1 MIEIRC
7 DADWQGLINQK
18 QLAEILKVFL
28 WHLFE
33 SERGIS
39 LYLTDDTEIQKL
51 NQQYRGKNSP
61 TDILSW
67 PYTEDDVE
75 LSLPKIDESEDVELA
90 GDLVVSVERVRKQA
104 TENGWDFETELIR
117 LLAHGCAHLAGW
129 DHERSANEA
138 NEMLELE
145 IALLK
150 EVGYE
155 NIY

>member
-7 DADWQGLINQK
+7 DADWKGLINQK
-18 QLAEILKVFL
+18 KLEEILKVFL
-28 WHLFE
+28 KNLFLN
-33 SERGIS
+33 ERGVS

-51 NQQYRGKNSP
+51 NQQFRGKNSP

-67 PYTEDDVE
+67 PYTENDVE
-75 LSLPKIDESEDVELA
+75 LSLPKIDKSEDVELA

-104 TENGWDFETELIR
+104 EENGWDFETELIR

>member
-51 NQQYRGKNSP
+51 NQQFRGKNSP

-67 PYTEDDVE
+67 PYTENDVE

-104 TENGWDFETELIR
+104 EENGWDFETELIR
-117 LLAHGCAHLAGW
+117 LLAHGCAHIAGW

>member
-39 LYLTDDTEIQKL
+39 LYVTDDTEIQKL
-51 NQQYRGKNSP
+51 NQQFRSKNSP

>member
-51 NQQYRGKNSP
+51 NQQFRGKNSP
-61 TDILSW
+61 TDILTW

>member
-51 NQQYRGKNSP
+51 NQQFRGKNSP

-67 PYTEDDVE
+67 PYTENDVE

-104 TENGWDFETELIR
+104 EENGWDFETELIR
-117 LLAHGCAHLAGW
+117 LLAHGCAHIAGW
-129 DHERSANEA
+129 DHERSADEA
-138 NEMLELE
+138 SEMLELE

>member
-1 MIEIRC
+1 M
-7 DADWQGLINQK
+7 
-18 QLAEILKVFL
+18 
-28 WHLFE
+28 
-33 SERGIS
+33 
-39 LYLTDDTEIQKL
+39 
-51 NQQYRGKNSP
+51 
-61 TDILSW
+61 
-67 PYTEDDVE
+67 
-75 LSLPKIDESEDVELA
+75 SLPKIDESEDVELA

-117 LLAHGCAHLAGW
+117 LLAHGCAHIAGW

>member
-51 NQQYRGKNSP
+51 NQQFRGKNSP

-104 TENGWDFETELIR
+104 EENGWDFETELIR

-145 IALLK
+145 IELLK
-150 EVGYE
+150 EVGFE

>member
-51 NQQYRGKNSP
+51 NQQFRGKNSP

-104 TENGWDFETELIR
+104 EENGWDFETELIR

>member
-51 NQQYRGKNSP
+51 NQQFRSKNSP

>member
-51 NQQYRGKNSP
+51 NQQFRGKNSP

-75 LSLPKIDESEDVELA
+75 LSLPKIDEFEDVELA

>member
-51 NQQYRGKNSP
+51 NQQFRGKNSP

>member
-39 LYLTDDTEIQKL
+39 LYVTDDTEIQKL
-51 NQQYRGKNSP
+51 NQQFRGKNSP

>member
-51 NQQYRGKNSP
+51 NQQFRGKNSP

-67 PYTEDDVE
+67 PYTENDVE

>member
-51 NQQYRGKNSP
+51 NQQFRGKNSP

-104 TENGWDFETELIR
+104 EENGWDFETELIR
-117 LLAHGCAHLAGW
+117 LLAHGCAHIAGW
-129 DHERSANEA
+129 DHERSADEA
-138 NEMLELE
+138 SEMLELE

>member
-51 NQQYRGKNSP
+51 NQQFRGKNSP

-67 PYTEDDVE
+67 PYTENDVE

-104 TENGWDFETELIR
+104 EENGWDFETELIR

>member
-51 NQQYRGKNSP
+51 NQQFRGKNSP

-67 PYTEDDVE
+67 PYTENDVE

-117 LLAHGCAHLAGW
+117 LLAHGCAHIAGW
-129 DHERSANEA
+129 DHERSADEA
-138 NEMLELE
+138 SEMLELE

>member
-51 NQQYRGKNSP
+51 NQQFRGKNSP

-67 PYTEDDVE
+67 PYTENDVE

-117 LLAHGCAHLAGW
+117 LLAHGCAHIAGW

>member
-51 NQQYRGKNSP
+51 NQQFRGKNSP

-117 LLAHGCAHLAGW
+117 LLAHGCAHIAGW
-129 DHERSANEA
+129 DHERSADEA
-138 NEMLELE
+138 SEMLELE

>member
-51 NQQYRGKNSP
+51 NQQFRSKNSP

-104 TENGWDFETELIR
+104 EENGWDFETELIR
-117 LLAHGCAHLAGW
+117 LLAHGCAHIAGW
-129 DHERSANEA
+129 DHERSADEA
-138 NEMLELE
+138 SEMLELE

>member
-51 NQQYRGKNSP
+51 NQQFRGKNSP

-104 TENGWDFETELIR
+104 EENGWDFETELIR
-117 LLAHGCAHLAGW
+117 LLAHGCAHIAGW